1 MRLLFVRHGDP
12 DYVHD
17 TLTEKGHREAAFLA
31 ERAEDLEMGTCFVSP
46 LGRAQATAGYCMKKL
61 GRTAKTLGWLQEF
74 PAVIDLN
81 QAMHLEEAYPMS
93 RKENGRYVPRIV
105 WDVVPSYWGTHMD
118 CMDPVSWRDCDIC
131 CHSDTV
137 EIYDRVT
144 EEFDR
149 LLAEYGYV
157 REGNIYRVEKEST
170 ETLTFFCHF
179 AITCVFL
186 SHLWNV
192 SPFLLW
198 HSLALAPTSVTE
210 VVTEERQQG
219 IACFRGLKLGD
230 VSHLVLGGEPV
241 STAARFCEVFS
252 GKERH

>member
-1 MRLLFVRHGDP
+1 
-12 DYVHD
+12 
-17 TLTEKGHREAAFLA
+17 
-31 ERAEDLEMGTCFVSP
+31 
-46 LGRAQATAGYCMKKL
+46 
-61 GRTAKTLGWLQEF
+61 
-74 PAVIDLN
+74 
-81 QAMHLEEAYPMS
+81 MS

-118 CMDPVSWRDCDIC
+118 CMDPVRWRDCDIC
-131 CHSDTV
+131 RHSDTV

>member
-1 MRLLFVRHGDP
+1 
-12 DYVHD
+12 
-17 TLTEKGHREAAFLA
+17 
-31 ERAEDLEMGTCFVSP
+31 
-46 LGRAQATAGYCMKKL
+46 MKKL

-81 QAMHLEEAYPMS
+81 QALHLEEAYPMS

-105 WDVVPSYWGTHMD
+105 WDASRPTGGAHMD
-118 CMDPVSWRDCDIC
+118 CMDPVRWRDCDIC
-131 CHSDTV
+131 RHSDTV

-149 LLAEYGYV
+149 LLAGYGYV
-157 REGNIYRVEKEST
+157 RDGNIYRVEKEST

-230 VSHLVLGGEPV
+230 VSHLVLGGESV